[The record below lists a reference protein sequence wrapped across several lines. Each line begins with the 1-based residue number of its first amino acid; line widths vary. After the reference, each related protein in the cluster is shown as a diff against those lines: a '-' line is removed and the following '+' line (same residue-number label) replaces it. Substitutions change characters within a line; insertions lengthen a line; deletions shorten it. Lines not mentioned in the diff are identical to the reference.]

1 MWYHGSMKKERL
13 NYFKDKLIAEK
24 ALLEDE
30 LQAIARKDATGD
42 WIAVPEAHT
51 EVEGDEGDQA
61 EFIQDFDSKIARLG
75 SLETKYN
82 QVVAA
87 LERIEKGTYGICL
100 KSGNPIEED
109 RLEAN
114 PAAETC
120 KAMMN
125 S

>member
-1 MWYHGSMKKERL
+1 MKKERL

-30 LQAIARKDATGD
+30 LQAIARKDGNGD

-51 EVEGDEGDQA
+51 DVEGDEGDQA

-120 KAMMN
+120 KAMM
-125 S
+125 SS

>member
-1 MWYHGSMKKERL
+1 MKKERL
-13 NYFKDKLIAEK
+13 NYFKEKLTTEK

-30 LQAIARKDATGD
+30 LQSIGKKEANGD
-42 WIAVPEAHT
+42 WTAVPEAHT
-51 EVEGDEGDQA
+51 DVEGDEGDQA

-75 SLETKYN
+75 SLEVKYH
-82 QVVAA
+82 QVLNA
-87 LERIEKGTYGICL
+87 LERIESGTYGICL
-100 KSGNPIEED
+100 KSGNSIEED

-125 S
+125 G

>member
-1 MWYHGSMKKERL
+1 MKKERL
-13 NYFKDKLIAEK
+13 AYFKEKLSSEK
-24 ALLEDE
+24 VSLEEE
-30 LQAIARKDATGD
+30 LNSIGIKDARGN
-42 WIAVPEAHT
+42 WSAVPEAHT
-51 EVEGDEGDQA
+51 DVDGDDADQA
-61 EFIQDFDSKIARLG
+61 EFIQDFDSKIARLD

-82 QVVAA
+82 QVLAA
-87 LERIEKGTYGICL
+87 LERIEQGTYGTCL

>member
-1 MWYHGSMKKERL
+1 MKKERL

-24 ALLEDE
+24 ALLDDE
-30 LQAIARKDATGD
+30 LQAIARKDGNGD

-51 EVEGDEGDQA
+51 DVEGDEGDQA

>member
-1 MWYHGSMKKERL
+1 MKKERL
-13 NYFKDKLIAEK
+13 NYFKEKLVAEK

-30 LQAIARKDATGD
+30 LQNIGRKDANGD
-42 WIAVPEAHT
+42 WSAVPEAHT
-51 EVEGDEGDQA
+51 DVEGDEGDQA

-75 SLETKYN
+75 SLETRYN
-82 QVVAA
+82 QVVGA
-87 LERIEKGTYGICL
+87 LERIENNTYGVCL
-100 KSGNPIEED
+100 KSGNLIEED

-125 S
+125 L

>member
-1 MWYHGSMKKERL
+1 MKKERL

-30 LQAIARKDATGD
+30 LQAIGKKDAYGD
-42 WIAVPEAHT
+42 WSAVPEAHT
-51 EVEGDEGDQA
+51 DVEGDEGDQA
-61 EFIQDFDSKIARLG
+61 EFIQDFDSKIARVG
-75 SLETKYN
+75 SLEVKYN

-87 LERIEKGTYGICL
+87 LDRIEKGTYGICL
-100 KSGNPIEED
+100 KSGNLIEED